1 MKNYIRSIIT
11 VTASIIIDF
20 SIRILLKN
28 NHKSVLQFEAILF
41 FIVAVLFFYF
51 INWKKI
57 PVRKIHRLEIVLCY
71 FYLLGSLRAILII
84 LGVTVNLANILLF
97 ILTIVI
103 AFYHLIIRKA
113 LNENKKT
120 IQS

>member
-84 LGVTVNLANILLF
+84 LAVTVNLANILLF

-103 AFYHLIIRKA
+103 ACYHLIIRKA